1 MIGELEGRAASNSLF
16 FFFFYETFSTN
27 TLAAAEVDDVMV
39 NYLNLGE
46 S

>member
-1 MIGELEGRAASNSLF
+1 MIGELEGRAASNSLL
-16 FFFFYETFSTN
+16 FYETFSTN

>member
-1 MIGELEGRAASNSLF
+1 MIGELEGRAASNSLL
-16 FFFFYETFSTN
+16 FFYETFSTN